1 MNLTHD
7 QLIDIA
13 WTAATYLAVG
23 AFSVTLYS
31 FFQRKGAR
39 ISSHEANVTSS
50 DIKGTGSANSVDAGM
65 SFVKFSDL
73 PQTTASRMAPARSPE
88 AARPVSGNDRE
99 AILNMVRQRLR
110 EVSPAERLADAMSK
124 R

>member
-23 AFSVTLYS
+23 AFSVTFYS
-31 FFQRKGAR
+31 LFQRKGAR
-39 ISSHEANVTSS
+39 AGANEMNVASN
-50 DIKGTGSANSVDAGM
+50 DMNGTNSANSVDAAM

-73 PQTTASRMAPARSPE
+73 SQTTNSNLVPSRATE
-88 AARPVSGNDRE
+88 TKRPVSGNDRE
-99 AILNMVRQRLR
+99 AVLNLIRQRLR